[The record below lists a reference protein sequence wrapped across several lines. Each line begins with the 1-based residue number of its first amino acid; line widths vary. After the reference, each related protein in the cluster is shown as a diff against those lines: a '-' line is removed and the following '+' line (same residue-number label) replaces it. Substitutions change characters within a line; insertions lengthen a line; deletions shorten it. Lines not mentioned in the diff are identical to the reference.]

1 MAARVM
7 TRQAEIGTTIASGLA
22 WGAAMGGIQRV
33 KPVATTVLCF
43 AGAIGGLIGAMTVK
57 EPIAANM
64 LEGVAAGSA
73 AIFGLGLAAPVAGV
87 GAPAKGPTELLLK
100 AGRAARL
107 ARIGAGGVGAGRA
120 VAGRAV
126 GEYIQE
132 EQILS

>member
-1 MAARVM
+1 MVRVM
-7 TRQAEIGTTIASGLA
+7 TRQAEIGTTIASGLV

-57 EPIAANM
+57 DVVAANM
-64 LEGVAAGSA
+64 LEGIAAGSA
-73 AIFGLGLAAPVAGV
+73 AIFGLGLAAPVTTGASV
-87 GAPAKGPTELLLK
+87 GAKGPTKLLLK
-100 AGRAARL
+100 AGNAARL
-107 ARIGAGGVGAGRA
+107 ARIGAGQLAYSP
-120 VAGRAV
+120 GRAV